1 MNYEGINDYDLI
13 YKIKENNDENA
24 FYDLVKKYEPIII
37 SCAKKYYLK
46 YKYYGVDLNDFIQ
59 EGRIA
64 VFKALKSFDSKE
76 GSLFYTYVSL
86 CIDRSMIT
94 YCRSL
99 KTLKSFLLNNSVSD
113 DAYLFV
119 GDMNYEPSVCV
130 ENISDI
136 SIVVDYKNSLE
147 FLDSNIFELR
157 YNGFSYFEISCLLDV
172 STTTVARHLC
182 KIKNTLQKIKDKF

>member
-1 MNYEGINDYDLI
+1 MIYEGINDYDLI
-13 YKIKENNDENA
+13 YKIKENDDENA

-37 SCAKKYYLK
+37 SCAKKYYVRNCF
-46 YKYYGVDLNDFIQ
+46 YGVDLNDFIQ

-64 VFKALKSFDSKE
+64 VFKALKSFDSE
-76 GSLFYTYVSL
+76 GGALFYTYVSL

-94 YCRSL
+94 YCRRL
-99 KTLKSFLLNNSVSD
+99 NTMKNFTLNSCADD

-119 GDMNYEPSVCV
+119 GDMKYEPGLYFDNVID
-130 ENISDI
+130 EKLLIE
-136 SIVVDYKNSLE
+136 YKNSLD

-157 YNGFSYFEISCLLDV
+157 YNGFSYIEISRLLAV
-172 STTTVARHLC
+172 STTTVARHIC